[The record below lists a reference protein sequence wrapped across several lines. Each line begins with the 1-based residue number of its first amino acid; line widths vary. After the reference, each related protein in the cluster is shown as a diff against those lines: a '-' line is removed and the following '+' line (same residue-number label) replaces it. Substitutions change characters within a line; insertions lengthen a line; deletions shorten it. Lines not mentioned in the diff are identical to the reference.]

1 MKVLITAP
9 SLNENANVSGIST
22 LVRQIINRGAADFYH
37 FRAGKQDGGK
47 TGGNW
52 FLEQIL
58 LVPRFLQTIRREKI
72 DVVHLNTALV
82 PLSIGRDFALAAAA
96 RIAGR
101 PVLLHLHGGR
111 FLMNEFKS
119 RPLAALAEKMFRAAS
134 VIVVLSEH
142 EKESLIRRWRDLD
155 VRILPNAI
163 ATDEALD
170 AERDSKKEKTIVFL
184 GRLHES
190 KGLHEIIEACRILK
204 SEGFDF
210 QFNCFGA
217 GTLKEFFVGEMA
229 RVLGDK
235 FYFGGVAAGAEKWRQ
250 LAASD
255 IFLLPSRYGEGL
267 PMAMLEAMAAGCV
280 VVASDVASVR
290 AVIEDGENGFL
301 IEPYNTAQVVEKL
314 KFLLSG
320 KADWESLREKARATV
335 EAKFAFDDYI
345 VNLQSLYAEVS
356 SLASDAEARTK

>member
-9 SLNENANVSGIST
+9 SLDENANVSGIST

-37 FRAGKQDGGK
+37 FRAGKQDGEK
-47 TGGNW
+47 TSGNW
-52 FLEQIL
+52 FLQQIL

-82 PLSIGRDFALAAAA
+82 PLSIGRDFALATAA

-101 PVLLHLHGGR
+101 PILLHLHGGR
-111 FLMNEFKS
+111 FLMNEFES
-119 RPLAALAEKMFRAAS
+119 RLLAALAEKMFRSAS

-142 EKESLIRRWRDLD
+142 EKESLIRRWRNLD

-163 ATDEALD
+163 ATGEIPNV
-170 AERDSKKEKTIVFL
+170 ERKLKEEKTIIFL

-204 SEGFDF
+204 NEGFDF

-217 GTLKEFFVGEMA
+217 GALKDFFVGEMTKI
-229 RVLGDK
+229 LGDK
-235 FYFGGVAAGAEKWRQ
+235 FYFGGVAAGAEKWKQ

-267 PMAMLEAMAAGCV
+267 PMAMLEAMAARCV
-280 VVASDVASVR
+280 VVAADVASVR
-290 AVIEDGENGFL
+290 AVIKNGENGFL
-301 IEPYNTAQVVEKL
+301 VEPYNAAQIVEKL
-314 KFLLSG
+314 NFLLSG
-320 KADWESLREKARATV
+320 KADWESLRRQARAAV
-335 EAKFAFDDYI
+335 EEKFAIDDYI
-345 VNLQSLYAEVS
+345 IKLESLYAEIT
-356 SLASDAEARTK
+356 SDAEARTK